1 MASEAERNADNGA
14 MRVSTAGGTEVEG
27 NGAWTARIQV
37 TAVLKDAA
45 KGLAEFRENV
55 KLINDTIQLALE
67 FWGVIEGIWWGSII
81 VDLDCGSQEKF
92 FEFQKDFEDGKVK
105 DAMETEFREIGYN
118 GKLEL
123 KLMKETTNMA
133 IFEFR

>member
-55 KLINDTIQLALE
+55 KLINDTIQLALN
-67 FWGVIEGIWWGSII
+67 FGVSLREYG
-81 VDLDCGSQEKF
+81 GSQLLLTWIVGHRRNF
-92 FEFQKDFEDGKVK
+92 
-105 DAMETEFREIGYN
+105 
-118 GKLEL
+118 
-123 KLMKETTNMA
+123 
-133 IFEFR
+133 